1 MKKYIGF
8 ILIIVNLFVM
18 FLIMK
23 IFNIHINIDSLFW
36 VLLINL
42 VAYIVEIYLL
52 FGKKKRE

>member
-18 FLIMK
+18 FLIMT